1 MRRHNNNQLLTRI
14 LYCSMLRPFRLTCRI
29 FAYKCHQHVYQK
41 FSGKERSQE
50 GFEGFYTTPRVSTKV
65 IQQKKPH
72 PNPLNRSKMTPI
84 FKICPKTAFLVSG
97 QKKNFFTSAQ
107 EFFKSGQ
114 IVCLRP
120 YRAPQGIKVLG
131 KYHLKVKICTGRPQ
145 SKLDCEN
152 LVSGKNAC
160 FFKFSKEG
168 PISWLIKTLC
178 IFKLFLYDPTQ
189 PSGSEYIPLETP
201 VCIR

>member
-1 MRRHNNNQLLTRI
+1 
-14 LYCSMLRPFRLTCRI
+14 MLRLTCRI

-131 KYHLKVKICTGRPQ
+131 KYHLKVKICTRRPQ

>member
-1 MRRHNNNQLLTRI
+1 
-14 LYCSMLRPFRLTCRI
+14 
-29 FAYKCHQHVYQK
+29 
-41 FSGKERSQE
+41 
-50 GFEGFYTTPRVSTKV
+50 
-65 IQQKKPH
+65 
-72 PNPLNRSKMTPI
+72 MTPI

-131 KYHLKVKICTGRPQ
+131 KYHLKVKICTRRPQ

-160 FFKFSKEG
+160 F
-168 PISWLIKTLC
+168 LN
-178 IFKLFLYDPTQ
+178 FLKRAQ
-189 PSGSEYIPLETP
+189 
-201 VCIR
+201 

>member
-1 MRRHNNNQLLTRI
+1 
-14 LYCSMLRPFRLTCRI
+14 
-29 FAYKCHQHVYQK
+29 
-41 FSGKERSQE
+41 
-50 GFEGFYTTPRVSTKV
+50 
-65 IQQKKPH
+65 
-72 PNPLNRSKMTPI
+72 MTPI
-84 FKICPKTAFLVSG
+84 FKICPKNSFLVSG

-107 EFFKSGQ
+107 EFFKSSQ

-131 KYHLKVKICTGRPQ
+131 KYHLKVKICTRRPQ

-160 FFKFSKEG
+160 IFKFSKEG

-178 IFKLFLYDPTQ
+178 IFKPFLYDPTH

-201 VCIR
+201 VCIRYSWKIPIKWKYRPLPQMLHQQFLFSQPELMFSLYCFTFLLGLVP

>member
-1 MRRHNNNQLLTRI
+1 MGILKKIPLDHTDPLKLL
-14 LYCSMLRPFRLTCRI
+14 LYRLMTHSPNFRL
-29 FAYKCHQHVYQK
+29 
-41 FSGKERSQE
+41 FSL
-50 GFEGFYTTPRVSTKV
+50 Y
-65 IQQKKPH
+65 
-72 PNPLNRSKMTPI
+72 RSKMTRI
-84 FKICPKTAFLVSG
+84 FKICPKTGFLVSG

-131 KYHLKVKICTGRPQ
+131 KYYLKVKICTRRPQ

-160 FFKFSKEG
+160 FF
-168 PISWLIKTLC
+168 
-178 IFKLFLYDPTQ
+178 
-189 PSGSEYIPLETP
+189 
-201 VCIR
+201 

>member
-1 MRRHNNNQLLTRI
+1 M
-14 LYCSMLRPFRLTCRI
+14 SPTCLSKV
-29 FAYKCHQHVYQK
+29 FWE
-41 FSGKERSQE
+41 ERSQE
-50 GFEGFYTTPRVSTKV
+50 GFEGFYTTPRVSTTV

-97 QKKNFFTSAQ
+97 QKKNFFTCAQ

-114 IVCLRP
+114 IVCPRP

-131 KYHLKVKICTGRPQ
+131 KYHLKVKLCTRRPQ

-160 FFKFSKEG
+160 FLKFSKEG

>member
-1 MRRHNNNQLLTRI
+1 
-14 LYCSMLRPFRLTCRI
+14 
-29 FAYKCHQHVYQK
+29 
-41 FSGKERSQE
+41 
-50 GFEGFYTTPRVSTKV
+50 
-65 IQQKKPH
+65 
-72 PNPLNRSKMTPI
+72 MTPI
-84 FKICPKTAFLVSG
+84 FKICQKTAFLVSG
-97 QKKNFFTSAQ
+97 VFFLSGLRTEKKLFYKCSGI
-107 EFFKSGQ
+107 FKSGQ

-131 KYHLKVKICTGRPQ
+131 KYHLKVKICTRRPQ

-178 IFKLFLYDPTQ
+178 ILKPFFCQNALKIESSKLMHNVSQLRSNFLRYSSQWFQAGWNTGFVCNRERCEASCP
-189 PSGSEYIPLETP
+189 P
-201 VCIR
+201 V